1 MGPRTLVATL
11 PDQMNAKQ
19 RRTRDQ
25 QIVELRNRGLTLEA
39 IARQFGLTR
48 ERVRQITKGYHIPR
62 RFVTIPKLMAHYD
75 VTRYEVVKAMEVA
88 GLPKSVIIADADVQK
103 VVQHLIAKKAGGQAS
118 SESN

>member
-1 MGPRTLVATL
+1 VATL
-11 PDQMNAKQ
+11 PDQMKAKQ

-39 IARQFGLTR
+39 IAQQFGLTR

-75 VTRYEVVKAMEVA
+75 VSWDEVVKAIEAA
-88 GLPKSVIIADADVQK
+88 GLHKAVIIADADVQK
-103 VVQHLIAKKAGGQAS
+103 VVQHLTARRARGQAS